1 MVPIALV
8 WDCANYKMKQIVN
21 LIKQRADSGQSES
34 AVVLQGSRNLQKDCC
49 AELKPYK

>member
-8 WDCANYKMKQIVN
+8 WDCANYKMKRIVN

-34 AVVLQGSRNLQKDCC
+34 AVVLQGLYRA
-49 AELKPYK
+49 AETFRRTVVQN